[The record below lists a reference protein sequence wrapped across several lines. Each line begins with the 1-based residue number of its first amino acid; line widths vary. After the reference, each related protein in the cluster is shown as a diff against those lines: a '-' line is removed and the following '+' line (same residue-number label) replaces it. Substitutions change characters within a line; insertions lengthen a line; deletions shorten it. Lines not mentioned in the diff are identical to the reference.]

1 MSLPRYH
8 RLRKRQDFSLV
19 YQKGTRFSSAHLTLR
34 ALAVNLGDQA
44 PPPLNQTTTTANRQP
59 DTQVGISISQKV
71 SKRSVVRNR
80 IKRQIKAV
88 IRQLLPEFAV
98 GWRLVIVVHPNAR
111 GCEYV
116 HFLQELEQLLVS
128 AEVIDGHTGRC
139 VF

>member
-34 ALAVNLGDQA
+34 ALSVSSYLQVTS
-44 PPPLNQTTTTANRQP
+44 QTHSTTPASVPKSQI
-59 DTQVGISISQKV
+59 GISISQKV
-71 SKRSVVRNR
+71 SKKSVVRNR
-80 IKRQIKAV
+80 IKRQIKAA
-88 IRQLLPEFAV
+88 IRQLLPQFEV
-98 GWRLVIVVHPNAR
+98 GWRIIILVHPSAK

-116 HFLQELEQLLVS
+116 NFLQELEQLLLS
-128 AEVIDGHTGRC
+128 AEVIHGHTRRC